1 MILLLLLP
9 AAYNYAVGAVD
20 KAAGEQAAGQ
30 SETMNISIGVLKGPS
45 GIGIIKLVAELK
57 TLPQNVS
64 LDYMIVADPLEML
77 TRLTSGELQAGLLP
91 LNVAA
96 KLYTKGSGYPLA
108 AIPGLGALYIL
119 SRDSSIN
126 DWQDLAGKTVYAH
139 GKGATP
145 DYLFHYF
152 LNVKGI
158 DSESVF
164 LNFSIPAPQLAP
176 MAAAGKVDTVL
187 LPQPFVSLVMMK
199 SPDMTIRLD
208 LQKTW
213 MEVQGASMPYPIT
226 AFVVSPQ
233 LAAKRPKAWTALM
246 DAYSQ
251 SISWVLA
258 NPDQAAALVD
268 KHGILAAGPAKMAIP
283 DCGLVFI
290 PAHKARPEVEAS
302 LQVLLDADPISVGGA
317 LPDDGFYL
325 AP

>member
-1 MILLLLLP
+1 MLLLP

-20 KAAGEQAAGQ
+20 KAAEEQAAGQ

-176 MAAAGKVDTVL
+176 MGRGRKSGYSVTAPAFCFPCNDEIPRHDHTAG
-187 LPQPFVSLVMMK
+187 SAEN
-199 SPDMTIRLD
+199 LD
-208 LQKTW
+208 GSSGSIHAL
-213 MEVQGASMPYPIT
+213 SHYRFCCIT
-226 AFVVSPQ
+226 Q
-233 LAAKRPKAWTALM
+233 T
-246 DAYSQ
+246 
-251 SISWVLA
+251 
-258 NPDQAAALVD
+258 
-268 KHGILAAGPAKMAIP
+268 
-283 DCGLVFI
+283 CG
-290 PAHKARPEVEAS
+290 
-302 LQVLLDADPISVGGA
+302 
-317 LPDDGFYL
+317 
-325 AP
+325 